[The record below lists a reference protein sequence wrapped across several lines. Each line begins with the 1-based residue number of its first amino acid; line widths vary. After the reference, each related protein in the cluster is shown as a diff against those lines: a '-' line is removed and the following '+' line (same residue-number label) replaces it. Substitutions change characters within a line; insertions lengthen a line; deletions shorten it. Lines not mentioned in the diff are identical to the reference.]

1 MRATTT
7 TRIPPLAL
15 AAAAGLHALVG
26 IALLDLW
33 QRSVSFDDE
42 QPLKIEIAMPA
53 ASPEQEPTAEPMAAG
68 ADPGPRPPA
77 TFTIASQ
84 PAPAASGKLPS
95 ARILTGNTQESLDQ
109 AALGMVQRAR
119 LPRLPPGLG
128 VESAAFTNPIY
139 FAMR

>member
-53 ASPEQEPTAEPMAAG
+53 ASPEQEPTAEPIAAG
-68 ADPGPRPPA
+68 AAPGPRPPA

-84 PAPAASGKLPS
+84 TAPAASSKLPA
-95 ARILTGNTQESLDQ
+95 ARVLTGRTQESLDQ

-119 LPRLPPGLG
+119 LPPLPPGLG